1 MSLAGRDSS
10 WYEQLKNQTPAPPER
25 PRAGDLDPA
34 GVADLRMPS
43 ARRPE
48 SERVDPGFPRLHEP
62 SLHAVPSQPSP
73 RAPATP
79 RRRRGAWRR
88 IAILLLSVAAA
99 GEAVIIVKQL
109 YAPATAA
116 AAGGAGTVTIESTP
130 PGLEI
135 FANGVVK
142 GVTPATFT
150 LAPGHH
156 IVELRGHGVPRVI
169 PMKIAPGAII
179 SHTVEMPAAGSAP
192 TGGGVLHVS
201 SEPEGA
207 RVTIDGAARG
217 YTPLAVSGLAPGEH
231 DLVLESDRG
240 VVQRR
245 VRIDPGVAAS
255 VVVPMSAAAAAGGP
269 VSGWIAMA
277 APFALQIFEDGRLI
291 GTTDSERIMMQAGR
305 HTIEVANDTLGYR
318 DRRTIDVRPGKVST
332 VAIELPRGTVSLN
345 ATPWAEV
352 WIDGTRIGETPLG
365 NVAVPIGPHEIVFRH
380 PQLGEKRFAT
390 TVTLT
395 KATRVS
401 VDMRTP

>member
-10 WYEQLKNQTPAPPER
+10 WYEQLKNQTPAPSER
-25 PRAGDLDPA
+25 QKIGDLDPA
-34 GVADLRMPS
+34 GVADLRSPS
-43 ARRPE
+43 ARR
-48 SERVDPGFPRLHEP
+48 SETEHLDFGFPRPHEP
-62 SLHAVPSQPSP
+62 SLHAVPSQPAP
-73 RAPATP
+73 RAP

-88 IAILLLSVAAA
+88 IAILLLSVAAT
-99 GEAVIIVKQL
+99 GEAVIIAKRL

-116 AAGGAGTVTIESTP
+116 AAGGAGTVTIESNP
-130 PGLEI
+130 QGLEI
-135 FANGVVK
+135 FANGVAK

-150 LAPGHH
+150 LPPGHH

-179 SHTVEMPAAGSAP
+179 SHTVEMPAAAGP

-207 RVTIDGAARG
+207 RVTLDGTPRG
-217 YTPLAVSGLAPGEH
+217 YTPLAVSELAPGDH

-255 VVVPMSAAAAAGGP
+255 VVVPMNAAASAGGP

-318 DRRTIDVRPGKVST
+318 DRKTIDVRPGKVST
-332 VAIELPRGTVSLN
+332 VTIDLPRGTVSLN

-380 PQLGEKRFAT
+380 PQLGEKRHAT